1 MLAVLGASLLLG
13 AWRGLVYELMS
24 MLGWIAAFVLAQWW
38 APEVA
43 LRLPMSGA
51 TEPVRYAAA
60 FVLVFVAGA
69 VIATQFGWLPLLPL
83 FGFHA
88 AAVEQYAALG
98 LATIGLKLIME
109 RALPWL
115 VWSVEVDEVGE

>member
-1 MLAVLGASLLLG
+1 LLAVLGASLLLG

-51 TEPVRYAAA
+51 TEGCGE
-60 FVLVFVAGA
+60 LC
-69 VIATQFGWLPLLPL
+69 
-83 FGFHA
+83 
-88 AAVEQYAALG
+88 VESSALCSKY
-98 LATIGLKLIME
+98 LRPSI
-109 RALPWL
+109 
-115 VWSVEVDEVGE
+115 S